1 MSNTLSILMLPPAD
15 MSYHGGSVIHTTHL
29 AQELSKLGHEVHL
42 IYRKGSVKG
51 VISHK
56 VNVRINHPVVFIKAT
71 HNSHAY
77 EPASVEDL
85 ADGIRLYVKK
95 SLEIA
100 KIKKIDIIHT
110 QHLGFNFLAGIQIK
124 WLVGGALIATS
135 HGIEVDLIQNPN
147 YHPQTAFDVNLARRL
162 VQTCVYAD
170 HIISVS
176 SFITKKFH
184 EKFTIPYDKISTI
197 PNGVDTNMFNPRVNG
212 NKVRS
217 RYRISTTDKLIMF
230 AGRLAYE
237 KGLDTLIE
245 AVSIVRK
252 SISNIKLMLV
262 GSADPPEMKER
273 LATLAKEKGIGDVT
287 VFTDFIPH
295 DKMPYYYAAADVCAL
310 PSRAEA
316 FGISALEAM
325 ATGKPVV
332 ASEVGGIPEVVKN
345 GLTGKLVKPESPK
358 ELADALLELLSD
370 EQKIRKIGYNA
381 RRVAENEF
389 SWEVIAKKTEE
400 IYRKTLDKT

>member
-1 MSNTLSILMLPPAD
+1 MSDALNILMLPPAD

-42 IYRKGSVKG
+42 IYRKGSIEG
-51 VISHK
+51 VVSHK
-56 VNVRINHPVVFIKAT
+56 VNVRVNHPVVFIKAT
-71 HNSHAY
+71 RSSHTY

-95 SLEIA
+95 ALEIA
-100 KIKKIDIIHT
+100 KHKKIDIIHA
-110 QHLGFNFLAGIQIK
+110 QHLGFNFLASIQIK
-124 WLVGGALIATS
+124 WLTGGALIATS

-162 VQTCVYAD
+162 VQTCMYAD

-184 EKFTIPYDKISTI
+184 EKFAVPYDKISTI
-197 PNGVDTNMFNPRVNG
+197 PNGVDVNMFNPKVNG
-212 NKVRS
+212 SKVRS
-217 RYRISTTDKLIMF
+217 RYKMSTSEKIIMF

-237 KGLDTLIE
+237 KGLDILIE

-252 SISNIKLMLV
+252 SIPNVKLMLV
-262 GSADPPEMKER
+262 GSADPPEMRER
-273 LATLAKEKGIGDVT
+273 LAILAKEKGIDDVT
-287 VFTDFIPH
+287 VFVGFVPH
-295 DKMPYYYAAADVCAL
+295 DKMPYFYAAADVCVL
-310 PSRAEA
+310 PSKAEA
-316 FGISALEAM
+316 FGISALEAI

-345 GLTGKLVKPESPK
+345 GLTGKLVKPEDSR
-358 ELADALLELLSD
+358 ELAEALLELLND
-370 EQKIRKIGYNA
+370 EQEVMKMGYNA
-381 RRVAENEF
+381 RRVAEEEF
-389 SWEVIAKKTEE
+389 SWKVIAKKTEE
-400 IYRKTLDKT
+400 VYQKILGKA